1 MTDVRTQKQSDAP
14 TPSTQALLERFRE
27 AQRQATRWLPGA
39 LPVAPAARLRH
50 LADEAEAAG
59 DDTWDR
65 YGERGPV
72 AKVETQV
79 AELLG
84 KPAAAMF
91 PSGVMAQQSMLRVWT
106 DRKGSRRVAL
116 PAQSHLLH
124 HEQDGPRLLHRF
136 RYEILS
142 DGLKVPTVDDLA
154 KVPGPLGACLLE
166 LPLRDAGYL
175 LPTWD
180 ALSAFAA
187 ACRGRDVPLHLD
199 GARIWES
206 TPYLQHSLAD
216 VAALA
221 DSVYVS
227 FYKGLGGLAG
237 AVVAGPVDQVDE
249 ARQWRQ
255 RLGGTLVTML
265 PFAASALEGVRD
277 QLPRMGEYHER
288 AVELATALKG
298 AGLTVFPDPPHANAF
313 RVHVEENHT
322 TLLERLCAFME
333 RERIAVSP
341 PWQPADVPGWS
352 WSELTVGPATLEWSV
367 DEAVELLLRAVGRTD

>member
-1 MTDVRTQKQSDAP
+1 MTDVRLQEQEDHAE
-14 TPSTQALLERFRE
+14 PSTQALVARFRE
-27 AQRQATRWLPGA
+27 AQRAATRWLPGM
-39 LPVAPAARLRH
+39 LPVGPAARMRE
-50 LADEAEAAG
+50 LADEVDTSG

-72 AKVETQV
+72 AQVETQV

-91 PSGVMAQQSMLRVWT
+91 PSGVMAQQSMLRVWS
-106 DRKGSRRVAL
+106 DLKGSRRVAL

-124 HEQDGPRLLHRF
+124 HEQDGPRLVHGF
-136 RYEILS
+136 RYEVVS

-154 KVPGPLGACLLE
+154 KIPGPLGACLLE

-180 ALSAFAA
+180 ELSAYAG
-187 ACRGRDVPLHLD
+187 ACRERDVPLHFD

-206 TPYLQHSLAD
+206 TPYLHHSLAE
-216 VAALA
+216 VADLA

-265 PFAASALEGVRD
+265 PFAVSALKGLRAE
-277 QLPRMGEYHER
+277 LPRMWEYHEG
-288 AVELATALKG
+288 AVELAAALKG
-298 AGLTVFPDPPHANAF
+298 AGLVVFPDPPHANAF
-313 RVHVEENHT
+313 RLHIEENHEV
-322 TLLERLCAFME
+322 LLTRLCEFMESERLV
-333 RERIAVSP
+333 VSP
-341 PWQPADVPGWS
+341 PWQQADIPGWS
-352 WSELTVGPATLEWSV
+352 RTELTVGPATLDWSV
-367 DEAVELLLRAVGRTD
+367 DEAVEQLLRAVMPK

>member
-1 MTDVRTQKQSDAP
+1 VTDVRPQQADDAL
-14 TPSTQALLERFRE
+14 PSTEALVARFRE
-27 AQRQATRWLPGA
+27 AQRAATRWLPGT
-39 LPVAPAARLRH
+39 LPVGPAARLRE
-50 LADEAEAAG
+50 LADEVESG
-59 DDTWDR
+59 SDDTWDR
-65 YGERGPV
+65 YGERGPL
-72 AKVETQV
+72 AEVEHQV

-91 PSGVMAQQSMLRVWT
+91 PSGVMAQQSMLRVWS
-106 DRKGSRRVAL
+106 DLKGSRRVAL

-124 HEQDGPRLLHRF
+124 HEQDGPRLVHGF
-136 RYEILS
+136 RYEIVS

-154 KVPGPLGACLLE
+154 KIPGPLGACLVE

-180 ALSAFAA
+180 ELSAFAR
-187 ACRGRDVPLHLD
+187 ACRERDVPLHFD

-206 TPYLQHSLAD
+206 TPYLDHTLAE
-216 VAALA
+216 VADLA

-265 PFAASALEGVRD
+265 PFAVSALRGLRAE
-277 QLPRMGEYHER
+277 LPRMAEYHER
-288 AVELATALKG
+288 AVELATALTG

-313 RVHVEENHT
+313 RLHIEQSHT
-322 TLLERLCAFME
+322 TLMERLCEFME

-352 WSELTVGPATLEWSV
+352 WTEFTVGPATLEWLV
-367 DEAVELLLRAVGRTD
+367 DEAVELLLRAVGRA

>member
-1 MTDVRTQKQSDAP
+1 MTDVRPQQADDAL
-14 TPSTQALLERFRE
+14 PSTEALVARFRE
-27 AQRQATRWLPGA
+27 AQRAATRWVPGT
-39 LPVAPAARLRH
+39 LPVGPAARLRE
-50 LADEAEAAG
+50 LADEVESGG

-65 YGERGPV
+65 YGERGPL
-72 AKVETQV
+72 AEVEHQV

-91 PSGVMAQQSMLRVWT
+91 PSGVMAQQSMLRVWS
-106 DRKGSRRVAL
+106 DLKGSRRVAL

-124 HEQDGPRLLHRF
+124 HEQDGPRLVHGF
-136 RYEILS
+136 RYEIVS

-154 KVPGPLGACLLE
+154 KIPGPLGACLVE

-180 ALSAFAA
+180 ELSAFAR
-187 ACRGRDVPLHLD
+187 ACRERDVPLHFD

-206 TPYLQHSLAD
+206 TPYLDHTLAE
-216 VAALA
+216 VADLA

-265 PFAASALEGVRD
+265 PFAVSALRGLRAE
-277 QLPRMGEYHER
+277 LPRMAEYHER
-288 AVELATALKG
+288 AVELATALTG

-313 RVHVEENHT
+313 RLHIEQSHT
-322 TLLERLCAFME
+322 TLMERLCEFME

-352 WSELTVGPATLEWSV
+352 WTEFTVGPATLEWLV
-367 DEAVELLLRAVGRTD
+367 DEAVEL